1 MVIEHDVFAAIHHSS
16 LLIAGCLLS
25 LSPSPCEAAAGLH
38 WQCTSPSLALC
49 HVLIAVLF
57 PPPLSCPPFVGRSVA
72 GLWAPV
78 PYCSVLALAAE

>member
-1 MVIEHDVFAAIHHSS
+1 MMSS
-16 LLIAGCLLS
+16 LRLACCLLS
-25 LSPSPCEAAAGLH
+25 VSPSRCEAAAGLH
-38 WQCTSPSLALC
+38 WRCTSHPSLALC

-57 PPPLSCPPFVGRSVA
+57 PPPLSCPPFVSRRVA